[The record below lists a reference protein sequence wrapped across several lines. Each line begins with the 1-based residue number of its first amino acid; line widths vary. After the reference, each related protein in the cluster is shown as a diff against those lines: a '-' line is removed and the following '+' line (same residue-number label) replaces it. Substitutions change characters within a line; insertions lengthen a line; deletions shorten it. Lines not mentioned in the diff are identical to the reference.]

1 MVYLRYT
8 VLRLLVFVVFLLAM
22 IWLGVPGFWALLFA
36 AAFSMV
42 TSIFLLQRQRIAMAQ
57 QLEATVER
65 RMARRQER
73 MSAQRTDEDDEDE
86 ESGRP

>member
-42 TSIFLLQRQRIAMAQ
+42 TSFFLLQRQRIAMAQ
-57 QLEATVER
+57 QLEVTVER
-65 RMARRQER
+65 RMARRQEKL
-73 MSAQRTDEDDEDE
+73 SAQRTDEDDEDE
-86 ESGRP
+86 ESGLP

>member
-86 ESGRP
+86 ESGRL